1 MESTESTATI
11 PIHLTNMMQPNIV
24 RLNET
29 SDNSTTSRV
38 ALIQPIIQQLM
49 SFRPYIYPAIWSPY
63 YFRTSSR
70 HYQPYQQPYLMPLF
84 RSNLYSD
91 SVSEE
96 ETLMMA
102 KNPFPIDDELSE
114 EEALKELEAIKK
126 EMAEDVAAKRHE
138 ERLILPSITINR
150 DESSVTIS
158 LKNFASLIRSFS
170 SRVTVTLATRT
181 ILVPN
186 VSLKN

>member
-1 MESTESTATI
+1 MV
-11 PIHLTNMMQPNIV
+11 L
-24 RLNET
+24 
-29 SDNSTTSRV
+29 
-38 ALIQPIIQQLM
+38 
-49 SFRPYIYPAIWSPY
+49 
-63 YFRTSSR
+63 
-70 HYQPYQQPYLMPLF
+70 
-84 RSNLYSD
+84 
-91 SVSEE
+91 EE

-102 KNPFPIDDELSE
+102 RNPFPIDDDLSE

-186 VSLKN
+186 VALKN